1 MKGFTL
7 VEALVAVA
15 ILSLA
20 VTAPLYSAS
29 RSMVAANNSSYQLSA
44 SYLAQEGIE
53 YVRMMRDNEYLVAY
67 DVGGPDVSSN
77 AWSAFRNGPLSQ
89 CVSPRI
95 CTLDPTLPVGL
106 VQCPGDI
113 CTPLYLITAEGK
125 YVQSSGSGR
134 KIQPFVR
141 TIQATPL
148 SANDEEIVSTVTWF
162 FHGVT
167 YSVRLVEHLTP
178 WQ

>member
-1 MKGFTL
+1 MKAFTL

-67 DVGGPDVSSN
+67 DAGGTTVSDV
-77 AWSAFRNGPLSQ
+77 AWTAFLGGPLSQ

-95 CTLDPTLPVGL
+95 CTLDPTDPTGL
-106 VQCPGDI
+106 AQCPGDT

-125 YVQSSGSGR
+125 YVQNPGSGR
-134 KIQPFVR
+134 KIQPFTR
-141 TIQATPL
+141 TIQATAL
-148 SANDEEIVSTVTWF
+148 TATDEEIISTVSWF

-167 YSVRLVEHLTP
+167 YTVRLVEHLTP